1 MKKLISMLL
10 LVSMV
15 ILLLS
20 ACNSLE
26 RDEETTES
34 STTENTDI
42 PTREGLVMSTYYLP
56 YSSSLTPISLTFYE
70 DGRYEAKYQND
81 SEELYWNYYNIKD
94 GQVVLSA
101 RDARLSYV
109 FTILQHTLVFDEE
122 ASTATLWEVYEDKE
136 IIYYLPGITESEIIA
151 TAVMSQ
157 RGLEALPVVEKLYG
171 KYEGVFNRVPR
182 EFYVFR
188 MAGNATNSQW
198 SNKILGTPYTFTYN
212 NEEEILVFL
221 QGRLLTLNQALA
233 RGVITLDILEELN
246 ATHHNCQIEHS
257 YDDGVITTLSEK
269 EVILYTCRVC
279 NDTKTVDLPKD
290 FAFTVTWSFDGKYNS
305 QTGHLEN
312 GYNYQLDTKC
322 ETTLILEHRELMN
335 IYRLLY
341 NANFTQI
348 EEDFFAS
355 DIDAEPSYNIKFSYL
370 VDGKTAEFAIKG
382 ASELYYYADW
392 ELYPEF
398 GYAHEKIVEFITN
411 TEEYKS
417 LPPNTNAYD

>member
-15 ILLLS
+15 LLLLS

-42 PTREGLVMSTYYLP
+42 PTQGGIVMP
-56 YSSSLTPISLTFYE
+56 P
-70 DGRYEAKYQND
+70 
-81 SEELYWNYYNIKD
+81 
-94 GQVVLSA
+94 
-101 RDARLSYV
+101 
-109 FTILQHTLVFDEE
+109 
-122 ASTATLWEVYEDKE
+122 
-136 IIYYLPGITESEIIA
+136 
-151 TAVMSQ
+151 
-157 RGLEALPVVEKLYG
+157 
-171 KYEGVFNRVPR
+171 
-182 EFYVFR
+182 
-188 MAGNATNSQW
+188 
-198 SNKILGTPYTFTYN
+198 
-212 NEEEILVFL
+212 
-221 QGRLLTLNQALA
+221 
-233 RGVITLDILEELN
+233 
-246 ATHHNCQIEHS
+246 NCQIEHS

-290 FAFTVTWSFDGKYNS
+290 FAFSVTWGFDGKYNS

-312 GYNYQLDTKC
+312 GYNYQLGTKC

-355 DIDAEPSYNIKFSYL
+355 DIDVDPSYNIKFSYF
-370 VDGKTAEFAIKG
+370 VDGKTTGFTIKG
-382 ASELYYYADW
+382 ASPLNSYTEW

-398 GYAHEKIVEFITN
+398 GYAHEKIVDFITN